1 MKKSYVLAKCECG
14 NYSIYEEMAFYAIGA
29 VISWC
34 QACCPEQPLSDGD
47 GGESPHHIV
56 GISMSNPCE
65 VYDAWKKFPQ
75 AFVDKD
81 QADSIA
87 HKMCANFDPIKQ
99 CEECTWDPCGPYELF
114 NG

>member
-56 GISMSNPCE
+56 GIAMGTPAE
-65 VYDAWKKFPQ
+65 VYDAWKKYPQ
-75 AFVDKD
+75 AFHDKE
-81 QADSIA
+81 QANSIA
-87 HKMCANFDPIKQ
+87 HKMCGGFDPITQ
-99 CEECTWDPCGPYELF
+99 CANCVYDPCPCEALF
-114 NG
+114 